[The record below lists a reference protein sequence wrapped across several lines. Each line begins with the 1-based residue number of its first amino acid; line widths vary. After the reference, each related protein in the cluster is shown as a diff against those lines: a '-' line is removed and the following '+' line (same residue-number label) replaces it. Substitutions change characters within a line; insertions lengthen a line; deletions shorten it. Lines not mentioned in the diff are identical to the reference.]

1 MPTDEEAVVQEE
13 TIEKLPLPYPLTP
26 FDLMK
31 NHLYRIKIINT
42 KTGHYLFLEIH
53 HLVFDGASLAV
64 LFKDIENA

>member
-1 MPTDEEAVVQEE
+1 
-13 TIEKLPLPYPLTP
+13 LPLPYPLTP

-31 NHLYRIKIINT
+31 NHLYRIKITNT
-42 KTGHYLFLEIH
+42 KTDHYLFLEIH